1 MPEDSQINTSSIE
14 SLKGQI
20 GSIGESVG
28 RLNKNLQSLRAL
40 EQSELT
46 DAEISRITAEVA
58 QLKSQQSKSQIQLAI
73 ISILNTRSILTST
86 TEALTTEQSE
96 SIIKESKKHIAT
108 LARLLTDEQT
118 NGLITQLNSEIAALE
133 SGSSPA
139 AKITISDKSDPRT
152 TIEVG
157 ERPVGS
163 CQSYRTG
170 EYREC
175 LMSFFNQNTKIIIVE
190 NENGKPI
197 ARAVLRLLDSA
208 QQGGGELEPCL
219 FLETV
224 YSAVGQDAVSDAIIS
239 HAAQKAKQLGIPLLI
254 SSKSQNEQGEFVSVE
269 ESESFKFTPSRTQ
282 LISRG
287 SRAPYIYSDAL
298 GGSRKGKYK
307 ISGLSEVQQI
317 KA

>member
-1 MPEDSQINTSSIE
+1 M
-14 SLKGQI
+14 
-20 GSIGESVG
+20 
-28 RLNKNLQSLRAL
+28 
-40 EQSELT
+40 
-46 DAEISRITAEVA
+46 
-58 QLKSQQSKSQIQLAI
+58 KSQQSKSQIQLAI
-73 ISILNTRSILTST
+73 ISILNTRNILAST

-96 SIIKESKKHIAT
+96 SIIKESKKRIAT

-170 EYREC
+170 EFREC
-175 LMSFFNQNTKIIIVE
+175 LMSYFNQNTKIILVE

-239 HAAQKAKQLGIPLLI
+239 HAAEKAKQLGIPLLI

-269 ESESFKFTPSRTQ
+269 ESENFKFTPSRTQ

-307 ISGLSEVQQI
+307 ISGLALVESA
-317 KA
+317 KS